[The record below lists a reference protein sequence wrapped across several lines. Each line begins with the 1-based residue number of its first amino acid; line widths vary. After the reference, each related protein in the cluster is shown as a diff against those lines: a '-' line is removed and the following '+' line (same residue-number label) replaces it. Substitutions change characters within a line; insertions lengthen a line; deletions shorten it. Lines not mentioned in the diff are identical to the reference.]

1 VINLAFEFFFTY
13 IITSLIFIEGIR
25 MTTILCIRKDAEVV
39 IAGDG
44 QATLGETVIFKSKS
58 VKVRRIGNGRIIAG
72 FAGAAADGITL
83 IERLEAKLEKHA
95 YQLKRAAVELAK
107 DWRMDKYL
115 RQLQAFMIVAD
126 KEVSLV
132 ISGTGE
138 VMEPDDGIIGIGSG
152 GNYAMAAAKA
162 LYDIP
167 GLTLEEIARKAMTIA
182 GDIDVYTNH
191 NLIIEKVSA
200 DE

>member
-1 VINLAFEFFFTY
+1 
-13 IITSLIFIEGIR
+13 
-25 MTTILCIRKDAEVV
+25 MTTILCVRRGDEAVM
-39 IAGDG
+39 AGDG

-58 VKVRRIGNGRIIAG
+58 VKVRRIGNGKIVAG

-95 YQLKRAAVELAK
+95 NQLRRAAVELAK

-126 KEVSLV
+126 KDTSLV

-162 LYDIP
+162 LYDVP
-167 GLTLEEIARKAMTIA
+167 NMNLEEIARKAMKIA

-191 NLIIEKVSA
+191 NVIIEKI
-200 DE
+200 EK

>member
-1 VINLAFEFFFTY
+1 
-13 IITSLIFIEGIR
+13 
-25 MTTILCIRKDAEVV
+25 M
-39 IAGDG
+39 
-44 QATLGETVIFKSKS
+44 
-58 VKVRRIGNGRIIAG
+58 
-72 FAGAAADGITL
+72 
-83 IERLEAKLEKHA
+83 
-95 YQLKRAAVELAK
+95 AK

-126 KEVSLV
+126 KDTSLV

-162 LYDIP
+162 LYDVP
-167 GLTLEEIARKAMTIA
+167 GLSLEDIAKRALKIA

-191 NLIIEKVSA
+191 NVIVERISH

>member
-1 VINLAFEFFFTY
+1 
-13 IITSLIFIEGIR
+13 
-25 MTTILCIRKDAEVV
+25 MTTILCVRRGNEVV
-39 IAGDG
+39 LAGDG
-44 QATLGETVIFKSKS
+44 QATLGEAVIFKSKS
-58 VKVRRIGNGRIIAG
+58 VKVRRIGNGRIVAG

-95 YQLKRAAVELAK
+95 NQLKRAAVELAK

-126 KEVSLV
+126 KDVSLV

-162 LYDIP
+162 LYEVD
-167 GLTLEEIARKAMTIA
+167 GLSLEEIARRAMKIA

-191 NLIIEKVSA
+191 NVIVEKVS
-200 DE
+200 

>member
-1 VINLAFEFFFTY
+1 
-13 IITSLIFIEGIR
+13 
-25 MTTILCIRKDAEVV
+25 MTTILCVRRGNEVV
-39 IAGDG
+39 MAGDG
-44 QATLGETVIFKSKS
+44 QATLGEAIVFKSKS
-58 VKVRRIGNGRIIAG
+58 VKVRRIGSGDIIAG

-83 IERLEAKLEKHA
+83 IERLEGKLEKHA
-95 YQLKRAAVELAK
+95 NQLKRAAVELAK

-126 KEVSLV
+126 KETSLV

-162 LYDIP
+162 LYDVD
-167 GLTLEEIARKAMTIA
+167 GLQLEDIAARAMKIA

-191 NLIIEKVSA
+191 NVIIERISN
-200 DE
+200 E

>member
-1 VINLAFEFFFTY
+1 
-13 IITSLIFIEGIR
+13 
-25 MTTILCIRKDAEVV
+25 MTTILCIRKDNEVV
-39 IAGDG
+39 MAGDG
-44 QATLGETVIFKSKS
+44 QATLGEAVIFKSTS
-58 VKVRRIGNGRIIAG
+58 VKVRRIGNGSIIAG

-83 IERLEAKLEKHA
+83 IERLEEKLEKSGQ
-95 YQLKRAAVELAK
+95 QLKRAAVALAK

-126 KEVSLV
+126 KDISLV

-167 GLTLEEIARKAMTIA
+167 GIPLEEIARKAMKIA

-191 NLIIEKVSA
+191 NVIMEKIESK
-200 DE
+200 

>member
-1 VINLAFEFFFTY
+1 
-13 IITSLIFIEGIR
+13 
-25 MTTILCIRKDAEVV
+25 MTTILCIRKGDHVV
-39 IAGDG
+39 MAGDG

-58 VKVRRIGNGRIIAG
+58 VKVRRIGNGNIIAG

-95 YQLKRAAVELAK
+95 NQLKRAAVELAK

-126 KEVSLV
+126 KDTSLV

-162 LYDIP
+162 LYDIK
-167 GLTLEEIARKAMTIA
+167 GLQLDDIARKAMQIA

-191 NLIIEKVSA
+191 NVIIERI
-200 DE
+200 

>member
-1 VINLAFEFFFTY
+1 
-13 IITSLIFIEGIR
+13 
-25 MTTILCIRKDAEVV
+25 MTTILCIRKGDHVV
-39 IAGDG
+39 MAGDG
-44 QATLGETVIFKSKS
+44 QATLGESVIFKSKS
-58 VKVRRIGNGRIIAG
+58 VKVRRIGNGNIIAG

-95 YQLKRAAVELAK
+95 NQLKRAAVELAK

-126 KEVSLV
+126 KETSLV

-162 LYDIP
+162 LADVS
-167 GLTLEEIARKAMTIA
+167 GLSAEEIAQKAMKIA

-191 NLIIEKVSA
+191 NVIIEKIESK
-200 DE
+200 

>member
-1 VINLAFEFFFTY
+1 
-13 IITSLIFIEGIR
+13 
-25 MTTILCIRKDAEVV
+25 MTTILCIRKNNEVV
-39 IAGDG
+39 MAGDG

-58 VKVRRIGNGRIIAG
+58 VKVRRIGNGKIIAG

-83 IERLEAKLEKHA
+83 IERLEGKLEKHA
-95 YQLKRAAVELAK
+95 NQLKRAAVELAK

-126 KEVSLV
+126 RDVSLV

-152 GNYAMAAAKA
+152 NYAMAAAKA
-162 LYDIP
+162 LDGAE
-167 GLTLEEIARKAMTIA
+167 GLSLEDIARIAMKIA

-191 NLIIEKVSA
+191 NITIEKV
-200 DE
+200 D

>member
-1 VINLAFEFFFTY
+1 
-13 IITSLIFIEGIR
+13 
-25 MTTILCIRKDAEVV
+25 M
-39 IAGDG
+39 AGDG
-44 QATLGETVIFKSKS
+44 QATLGESIIFKSKS
-58 VKVRRIGNGRIIAG
+58 VKVRRIGDGSIVAG

-126 KEVSLV
+126 KETSLV

-138 VMEPDDGIIGIGSG
+138 VM
-152 GNYAMAAAKA
+152 
-162 LYDIP
+162 
-167 GLTLEEIARKAMTIA
+167 
-182 GDIDVYTNH
+182 
-191 NLIIEKVSA
+191 
-200 DE
+200 

>member
-1 VINLAFEFFFTY
+1 
-13 IITSLIFIEGIR
+13 
-25 MTTILCIRKDAEVV
+25 MTTILCIRKGDHVV
-39 IAGDG
+39 MAGDG
-44 QATLGETVIFKSKS
+44 QATLGESVIFKSKS
-58 VKVRRIGNGRIIAG
+58 VKVRRIGNGNIIAG

-95 YQLKRAAVELAK
+95 NQLKRAAVELAK

-126 KEVSLV
+126 KETSLV

-152 GNYAMAAAKA
+152 GNYAIAAAKA
-162 LYDIP
+162 LYDVDGMKI
-167 GLTLEEIARKAMTIA
+167 EDIASKAMKIA

-191 NLIIEKVSA
+191 NVIIESI
-200 DE
+200 

>member
-1 VINLAFEFFFTY
+1 
-13 IITSLIFIEGIR
+13 
-25 MTTILCIRKDAEVV
+25 MTTILCIRRNDEVV
-39 IAGDG
+39 MAGDG
-44 QATLGETVIFKSKS
+44 QATLGESVIFKSKS
-58 VKVRRIGNGRIIAG
+58 VKVRRIGNGQIIAG

-83 IERLEAKLEKHA
+83 IERLEGKLEKHA
-95 YQLKRAAVELAK
+95 NQLKRAAVELAK

-126 KEVSLV
+126 KETSLV

-162 LYDIP
+162 LDTID
-167 GLTLEEIARKAMTIA
+167 GIGLEEIARRAMQIA

-191 NLIIEKVSA
+191 NVIIERIKN
-200 DE
+200 DK

>member
-1 VINLAFEFFFTY
+1 
-13 IITSLIFIEGIR
+13 
-25 MTTILCIRKDAEVV
+25 MTTILCVRKGNEVV
-39 IAGDG
+39 MAGDG
-44 QATLGETVIFKSKS
+44 QATLGEAIVFKSRS
-58 VKVRRIGNGRIIAG
+58 VKVRRIGNGSIIAG

-83 IERLEAKLEKHA
+83 IERLEEKLEKNA
-95 YQLKRAAVELAK
+95 YQLKRAAVALAK

-126 KEVSLV
+126 KDISLV

-162 LYDIP
+162 LYDIKDMTP
-167 GLTLEEIARKAMTIA
+167 EDIARKAMKIA

-191 NLIIEKVSA
+191 NVIIEKI
-200 DE
+200 

>member
-1 VINLAFEFFFTY
+1 
-13 IITSLIFIEGIR
+13 
-25 MTTILCIRKDAEVV
+25 MTTILCIRKGNEVV
-39 IAGDG
+39 MAGDG
-44 QATLGETVIFKSKS
+44 QATLGEAVIFKSKS
-58 VKVRRIGNGRIIAG
+58 IKVRRIGNGNIIAG

-83 IERLEAKLEKHA
+83 IERLEGKLGKHA
-95 YQLKRAAVELAK
+95 NQLKRAAVELAK

-126 KEVSLV
+126 KDVSLI

-162 LYDIP
+162 LYDIE
-167 GLTLEEIARKAMTIA
+167 GLSLEDIARKAMKIA

-191 NLIIEKVSA
+191 NVIIEKV
-200 DE
+200 D

>member
-1 VINLAFEFFFTY
+1 
-13 IITSLIFIEGIR
+13 
-25 MTTILCIRKDAEVV
+25 MTTILCVRRGNEVV
-39 IAGDG
+39 MAGDG
-44 QATLGETVIFKSKS
+44 QATLGESVIFKSKS
-58 VKVRRIGNGRIIAG
+58 VKVRRIGNGNIIAG

-95 YQLKRAAVELAK
+95 NQLKRAAVELAK

-126 KEVSLV
+126 KETSLV

-152 GNYAMAAAKA
+152 GNYALAAAKA
-162 LYDIP
+162 LYEVP
-167 GLTLEEIARKAMTIA
+167 NMPLEEIAAKAMKIA

-191 NLIIEKVSA
+191 NVIIERIA
-200 DE
+200 ND

>member
-1 VINLAFEFFFTY
+1 
-13 IITSLIFIEGIR
+13 
-25 MTTILCIRKDAEVV
+25 
-39 IAGDG
+39 
-44 QATLGETVIFKSKS
+44 
-58 VKVRRIGNGRIIAG
+58 
-72 FAGAAADGITL
+72 
-83 IERLEAKLEKHA
+83 
-95 YQLKRAAVELAK
+95 
-107 DWRMDKYL
+107 MDKYL

-126 KEVSLV
+126 KETSLV

-167 GLTLEEIARKAMTIA
+167 GLSLEEVAQKAMQIA

-191 NLIIEKVSA
+191 NVILESIKNEHILNVQPSRNSFRTR
-200 DE
+200 

>member
-1 VINLAFEFFFTY
+1 MEQFH
-13 IITSLIFIEGIR
+13 G
-25 MTTILCIRKDAEVV
+25 TTIVSVRRGNRVALG
-39 IAGDG
+39 GDG
-44 QATLGETVIFKSKS
+44 QVTLGNIVIKGTAR
-58 VKVRRIGNGRIIAG
+58 KVRKLYNGRVLAG
-72 FAGAAADGITL
+72 FAGGTADAFTL
-83 IERLEAKLEKHA
+83 IERFEAKLEKHA
-95 YQLKRAAVELAK
+95 NQLKRAAVELAK

-126 KEVSLV
+126 KDVSLV

-162 LYDIP
+162 LYDIDN
-167 GLTLEEIARKAMTIA
+167 LSLEDIVRKALKIA

-191 NLIIEKVSA
+191 NVIIEKI
-200 DE
+200 EK

>member
-1 VINLAFEFFFTY
+1 
-13 IITSLIFIEGIR
+13 
-25 MTTILCIRKDAEVV
+25 MTTILCVRKNNEVV
-39 IAGDG
+39 MAGDG
-44 QATLGETVIFKSKS
+44 QATLGQAIVFKSKS
-58 VKVRRIGNGRIIAG
+58 VKVRRIGKGDIIAG

-83 IERLEAKLEKHA
+83 IERLEGKLEKHA
-95 YQLKRAAVELAK
+95 NQLKRAAVELAR
-107 DWRMDKYL
+107 DWRSDKYL
-115 RQLQAFMIVAD
+115 RHLEAQMIVAD

-162 LYDIP
+162 LYDIS
-167 GLTLEEIARKAMTIA
+167 GLSAEDIAKKALQIA

-191 NLIIEKVSA
+191 NVVIEKV
-200 DE
+200 

>member
-1 VINLAFEFFFTY
+1 
-13 IITSLIFIEGIR
+13 
-25 MTTILCIRKDAEVV
+25 MTTILCIRKGKDVLM
-39 IAGDG
+39 AGDG
-44 QATLGETVIFKSKS
+44 QATLGQAVVFKSKS
-58 VKVRRIGNGRIIAG
+58 VKVRRIGNGKIVAG

-95 YQLKRAAVELAK
+95 NQLKRAAVELAK

-115 RQLQAFMIVAD
+115 RQLEAFMIVAD
-126 KEVSLV
+126 KDVSLV

-162 LYDIP
+162 LYDVK
-167 GLTLEEIARKAMTIA
+167 GLSLEEIAQKAMKIA

-191 NLIIEKVSA
+191 NVIIEKV
-200 DE
+200 